1 MATILSNQWLAK
13 RRPYWDRLAA
23 LLAEA
28 TTGGVRQLSREELR
42 ETALLYRQ
50 AASDLSTLRQDS
62 TARAY
67 AEHVNQL
74 LARAHHII
82 YSSRRKGFLK
92 IFYFLRDEY
101 PATVQRQIRYVLL
114 ALVLTLAG
122 ALLGSVL
129 TLARPQFMRHMLGPA
144 MVETIDRHEMWTHSI
159 VGIEPIASSA
169 IMTNNLTVCFVAFA
183 GGIIFGMGPV
193 WSMFFN
199 GLMLGVVGVAC
210 AQHGMSVDLWS
221 FVAPHGSL
229 ELPSIVLSGG
239 AGLRLAQGVLFP
251 GLYRRRDSIAL
262 AGVEATRLVSGV
274 IPLLVIAGSLEG
286 FFSPSK
292 APVPLKFMVGGLLFT
307 LLLVW
312 LFRPLPATVSIGG
325 KPAIAP
331 AAAMRPAAAKRDKGK
346 KRLRTIVSI
355 SIGGIAFLAIVHWPA
370 QKVPIQMALYSAMV
384 ILPLISAFWSD
395 WSRKRFWIC
404 ALLVPALHIGA
415 LFLIRPIFP
424 FRSVLTIVPF
434 ALIESTMLAALV
446 FKILGKSDAPK

>member
-23 LLAEA
+23 LLGEA
-28 TTGGVRQLSREELR
+28 GIGGGRQLSREELR

-50 AASDLSTLRQDS
+50 AASDLSTLRQDP

-67 AEHVNQL
+67 AGHVNQL

-82 YSSRRKGFLK
+82 YSSRRKGFVK

-114 ALVLTLAG
+114 ATLLTLAG

-144 MVETIDRHEMWTHSI
+144 MVETIDQHKMWTQSI
-159 VGIEPIASSA
+159 VGLEPIASSA

-183 GGIIFGMGPV
+183 GGIVFGLGPA

-199 GLMLGVVGVAC
+199 GLLLGVVGVAC

-229 ELPSIVLSGG
+229 ELPSIVLAGG
-239 AGLRLAQGVLFP
+239 AGLRLAHGVLFP

-262 AGVEATRLVSGV
+262 AGVEATKLVSGV

-286 FFSPSK
+286 FFSPSN

-312 LFRPLPATVSIGG
+312 LFRPIRQAPALNA
-325 KPAIAP
+325 PAITVASP
-331 AAAMRPAAAKRDKGK
+331 AVIAAAQSP
-346 KRLRTIVSI
+346 IVS
-355 SIGGIAFLAIVHWPA
+355 
-370 QKVPIQMALYSAMV
+370 Q
-384 ILPLISAFWSD
+384 
-395 WSRKRFWIC
+395 
-404 ALLVPALHIGA
+404 
-415 LFLIRPIFP
+415 
-424 FRSVLTIVPF
+424 
-434 ALIESTMLAALV
+434 
-446 FKILGKSDAPK
+446 